1 MKRILFTSLFLF
13 FSAAAF
19 SAMVELKNI
28 VSVEGLQDNPL
39 LGYGIVVGLKGTGDS
54 ENGSQTREILSRIA
68 NNFGIKISA
77 DRLKPKNSTIVLVS
91 GTISPFARPGARMDV
106 KVSSVFDARSLEGGE
121 LVLTPLIAGDN
132 EIYAVASGGLMSDR
146 SSKGVMGFIPQG
158 AIIQRP
164 VESQVINSNNEI
176 ALNVQET
183 LGLPAIQKVADAMR
197 QKYPET
203 VKSVQ
208 NGRIVLA
215 MPENTELY
223 QFLSELYKIKADV
236 EEEPSVLIDSRTGI
250 LISGGNVQ
258 ISETAVTYNGTKVT
272 IGGTSAEPGKNE
284 GNMKLLKPSATVQDL
299 VDAFNQ
305 IGASGSDIARIL
317 QLLYRNGNLKG
328 KLIVQ

>member
-1 MKRILFTSLFLF
+1 MKKALMIILFLF
-13 FSAAAF
+13 LFSGAY

-28 VSVEGLQDNPL
+28 VSVEGLQENPL

-54 ENGSQTREILSRIA
+54 ENGSQTKEILSRIA
-68 NNFGIKISA
+68 NNFGIKINA
-77 DRLKPKNSTIVLVS
+77 DRLKPKNSAVVLVS
-91 GTISPFARPGARMDV
+91 GMISPFAQPGGRMDV

-132 EIYAVASGGLMSDR
+132 EIYAVAQGGLISDK
-146 SSKGVMGFIPQG
+146 SSKGVMGYIPQG
-158 AIIQRP
+158 AIIQKP
-164 VESQVINSNNEI
+164 VESQIVNSNNEI

-183 LGLPAIQKVADAMR
+183 LGLPAIQKVADAIR
-197 QKYPET
+197 QKYPDS

-208 NGRIVLA
+208 NSRIVLA
-215 MPENTELY
+215 LPESTEVY

-236 EEEPSVLIDSRTGI
+236 DEEPSVLIDSRTGI

-258 ISETAVTYNGTKVT
+258 ISEAAVTYNGTKVT
-272 IGGTSAEPGKNE
+272 IGGGVTETGKTD